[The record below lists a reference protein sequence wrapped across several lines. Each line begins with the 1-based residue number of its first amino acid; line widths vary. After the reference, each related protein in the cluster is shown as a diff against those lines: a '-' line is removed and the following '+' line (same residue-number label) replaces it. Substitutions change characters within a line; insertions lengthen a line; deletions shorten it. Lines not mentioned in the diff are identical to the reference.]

1 MYIHMYMYMHIH
13 MYMYM
18 HIYMHMYMHIHMYMY
33 MHIYTHM
40 YMHIHMYMYSSSLAD
55 SKHVEGTCTR
65 RIYNVHVAY
74 TCTLHVSTNMHM
86 NVALSSGKSVILR
99 VLTVGGGGGGGPSLM
114 ILEMIGKRKA
124 AVFPEPV

>member
-1 MYIHMYMYMHIH
+1 MAKERYVHVYTHVHVHAYTHAH
-13 MYMYM
+13 VYTC
-18 HIYMHMYMHIHMYMY
+18 
-33 MHIYTHM
+33 IYTCTCI

-65 RIYNVHVAY
+65 SIYNVHVAY

-86 NVALSSGKSVILR
+86 NVALSSGKSVILH